1 METAITVCTAGIPVD
16 AEGRLSLNAIHQTHG
31 GQASKAPG
39 QWLRTAVAKRL
50 ISEFS
55 DNPKPAILSAK
66 GGAGSQGSFAVKPIA
81 IAYAMWLGGPTVAAK
96 VMERVV
102 EMDVLIEA
110 LNEFEVPEDLPDM
123 YVYAIREK
131 DTGHIKIG
139 ISKDPQARLRQMQTG
154 NSSDLELVAYKK
166 AENRFADEKAAHAA
180 FDRYRIRGEWF
191 SASALEVR

>member
-31 GQASKAPG
+31 GAPHKRPSKWLESKTAKDIAETTLAGAYPPILTKNGGSAPG
-39 QWLRTAVAKRL
+39 T
-50 ISEFS
+50 
-55 DNPKPAILSAK
+55 
-66 GGAGSQGSFAVKPIA
+66 FAVKPIA

-139 ISKDPQARLRQMQTG
+139 ISKDPQARLQQMQVG

-180 FDRYRIRGEWF
+180 FDHYRIRGEWF
-191 SASALEVR
+191 STSALEVM